1 MTPEE
6 KDRIKMYL
14 LLMGWTYDEAD
25 DLHVNDNSI
34 CWYKREFRGGWKT
47 YDEAY
52 ECELAS
58 HTA

>member
-6 KDRIKMYL
+6 KERIAMYL
-14 LLMGWTYDEAD
+14 ILMGWLYDELD
-25 DLHVNDNSI
+25 DLHANSV
-34 CWYKREFRGGWKT
+34 CWHKEEFRGGWKT